1 MPDYLSFLNLRAM
14 RNLFSNFFSH
24 RKLFYGLFNQAG
36 KNICEMS
43 ELLAAVVETDSVEA
57 REPLYKQ
64 INTLEETGDDITHKV
79 YLGLDKVIFTPMNRK
94 DIHTLAAAI
103 DDVADYVHEAAG
115 RMHLYN
121 IEHFMPAI
129 RQITDY
135 INRSCAELQ
144 KLICSLARIEDS
156 ESMLAACRLIKEYEH
171 QSDQVYYH
179 ALADL
184 FAYEKD
190 PIQLIKHRDILY
202 SLEASAN
209 KCKAVTDT
217 IEIIVINSL

>member
-1 MPDYLSFLNLRAM
+1 M
-14 RNLFSNFFSH
+14 RNLFYNFFSH
-24 RKLFYGLFNQAG
+24 RALFFGLFNQAG

-43 ELLAAVVETDSVEA
+43 ELLAAVVETDSIEA

-64 INTLEETGDDITHKV
+64 INVLEETGDDITHKV
-79 YLGLDKVIFTPMNRK
+79 YLGLDKVLFTPLNRK

-121 IEHFMPAI
+121 VEHFMPAI

-135 INRSCAELQ
+135 INRSCTELQ
-144 KLICSLARIEDS
+144 KLICSLAKIEEP
-156 ESMLAACRLIKEYEH
+156 ESMLATCRLIKEYEH

-184 FAYEKD
+184 FAQEKD
-190 PIQLIKHRDILY
+190 PFQLIKHRDILY

-209 KCKAVTDT
+209 KCKVVTDT
-217 IEIIVINSL
+217 IEIIVINRL

>member
-1 MPDYLSFLNLRAM
+1 M
-14 RNLFSNFFSH
+14 RSLFRNFFSH
-24 RKLFYGLFNQAG
+24 RKLFYGLFDQAG

-43 ELLAAVVETDSVEA
+43 ELLAAVIDSKSAED
-57 REPLYKQ
+57 REPLYRQ
-64 INTLEETGDDITHKV
+64 INYLEETGDDITHKV

-121 IEHFMPAI
+121 IENFMPAV
-129 RQITDY
+129 RQIADY
-135 INRSCAELQ
+135 IKRSCMELQ
-144 KLICSLARIEDS
+144 KLICSLAKIEDS
-156 ESMLAACRLIKEYEH
+156 ESMLASCRLIKEYEH

-184 FAYEKD
+184 FAHEKD
-190 PIQLIKHRDILY
+190 PIQLIKQRDILY

-209 KCKAVTDT
+209 KCKQVTDT